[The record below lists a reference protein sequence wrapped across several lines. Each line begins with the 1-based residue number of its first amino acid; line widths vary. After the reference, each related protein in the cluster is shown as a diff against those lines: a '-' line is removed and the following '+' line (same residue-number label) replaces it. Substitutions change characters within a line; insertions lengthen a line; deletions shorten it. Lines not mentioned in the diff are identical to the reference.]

1 MLYAIRHRTTYHY
14 AARAAGARLLLHLQ
28 PAERPGQQVLA
39 SGLDVSPGPAERAEF
54 ADFFG
59 NRTTAMRFAD
69 LPSRLVIDATA
80 TVRVSPPAG
89 PAAAATPAWEEVRE
103 AALRARD
110 LSGSSP
116 VHMLF
121 PSRFAPLLPEAA
133 AYGEPCLGL
142 GRPVLEAAEA
152 LMRRIHADFAYDPE
166 ATDIS
171 TPIDEV
177 LRLRRGVCQDFA
189 HLMIGALRG
198 HGLPAAYVSGYLRTR
213 PPPGR
218 ERLVGAD
225 ATHAWVAVWCGEEAG
240 WIGLDPTNAAVAGED
255 HVVLAIGRDYG
266 DIAPVAGVV
275 TLSADHR
282 VEVEVDVMPMDE
294 PVPPLLRAGH
304 GG

>member
-1 MLYAIRHRTTYHY
+1 VLYAIRHRTTYHY
-14 AARAAGARLLLHLQ
+14 ASRAAGARLLLHLQ
-28 PAERPGQQVLA
+28 PAERPGQQVVASELA
-39 SGLDVSPGPAERAEF
+39 VSPAPAERGEF

-59 NRTTAMRFAD
+59 NRTNAMRFAD

-80 TVRVSPPAG
+80 TVRVAPP
-89 PAAAATPAWEEVRE
+89 PPLEAAATPAWEQVRD
-103 AALRARD
+103 AALRVRD

-121 PSRFAPLLPEAA
+121 PSRFAPLLAGA
-133 AYGEPCLGL
+133 TAYAEPSLRL
-142 GRPVLEAAEA
+142 GRPVLEAAEE

-225 ATHAWVAVWCGEEAG
+225 ATHAWVMAWCGAEAG
-240 WIGLDPTNAAVAGED
+240 WIGLDPTNATLAGED
-255 HVVLAIGRDYG
+255 HVVLAVGRDYA
-266 DIAPVAGVV
+266 DVSPVSGVV

-282 VEVEVDVMPMDE
+282 VEVEVDVVPMDE
-294 PVPPLLRAGH
+294 PVPPLLRAGQA
-304 GG
+304 G